1 MRFQYLAI
9 TLLACLP
16 VACTTGS
23 SSSIPDRIV
32 AERAGFIPEGIEY
45 DTNNGRFLTGSLAD
59 GTIYQISNR
68 GSMTAVITDTALMAS
83 VGIEVDEVRNRLLV
97 ANSDRDSSTGAAM
110 LGIYDLGSGEQL
122 AIVDL
127 SESIEDPG
135 VEANFFAND
144 VAVSA
149 AGVAFVTDT
158 SMSIIYKVDT
168 YYRASVLIDFGRESG
183 FNLNGIEYNPE
194 GYLIAVSSGTGS

>member
-9 TLLACLP
+9 TLLACLL

-158 SMSIIYKVDT
+158 GMSIIYKVDT

>member
-97 ANSDRDSSTGAAM
+97 ANSDRDSSTGAPC
-110 LGIYDLGSGEQL
+110 
-122 AIVDL
+122 
-127 SESIEDPG
+127 SESMI
-135 VEANFFAND
+135 
-144 VAVSA
+144 
-149 AGVAFVTDT
+149 
-158 SMSIIYKVDT
+158 
-168 YYRASVLIDFGRESG
+168 
-183 FNLNGIEYNPE
+183 
-194 GYLIAVSSGTGS
+194 